1 MKRDWPKDPEDQYD
15 YYQEQKHGIVEVF
28 VTLRLPINAYELAAG
43 LYRIADFKSFDD
55 YVSDCVMN
63 DLDMMCGGE
72 VADDLIISKIKA
84 EPSPWMKEQKEHW
97 GGVIKRLKQ
106 QQREGGT

>member
-1 MKRDWPKDPEDQYD
+1 MKRDWPKHPEDQYD
-15 YYQEQKHGIVEVF
+15 YYQEQKHGIVEIF
-28 VTLRLPINAYELAAG
+28 VTLRLPINAYETAAG

-72 VADDLIISKIKA
+72 VADDLIIS
-84 EPSPWMKEQKEHW
+84 ESSPWMQAQKEHYS
-97 GGVIKRLKQ
+97 GVIKRLKQ
-106 QQREGGT
+106 RESTT